1 MSGQFH
7 QGLQSVVAAGHRLE
21 YFWTGE
27 RGKGEPVLIFL
38 HEGLGS
44 AGLWRDFP
52 AQLSVASRLPGL
64 VYSRYGYGGSDVL
77 AGERAVS
84 YMHEE
89 ALDSLP
95 ELREKLDLD
104 DVILVGHSDG
114 ASIALIHAAA
124 GRWPVRSLILEA
136 PHVFVEDLTVASI
149 EKAAKAYVN
158 STLAGRIAK
167 HHLDGAKTFL
177 GWNRIWLEPAFRTW
191 NIEEFLPAIT
201 CPVLVVQGDDDEY
214 GTSLQVESVAER
226 CSGPVETLMLPDCR
240 HSPHRDQPEIV
251 RERAA
256 QFIRRYLAPSPD
268 SEPSAWHGAAHA
280 GTVPTDTAKT
290 NRSPKG

>member
-1 MSGQFH
+1 MSRQFH

-21 YFWTGE
+21 YFWTRE
-27 RGKGEPVLIFL
+27 RSDREPVLIFL

-44 AGLWRDFP
+44 AGLWRNFP
-52 AQLSVASRLPGL
+52 EQLSGASRLPGL

-77 AGERAVS
+77 AGERAVT

-95 ELREKLDLD
+95 ELREKLGLD

-124 GRWPVRSLILEA
+124 GYWPVRSLILEA
-136 PHVFVEDLTVASI
+136 PHVFVENLTVASI

-158 STLAGRIAK
+158 STLAARIAK

-177 GWNRIWLEPAFRTW
+177 GWNHIWLDPAFRSW
-191 NIEEFLPAIT
+191 NIEECLPAIT
-201 CPVLVVQGDDDEY
+201 CPVLVIQGEDDEY
-214 GTSLQVESVAER
+214 GTLLQVDSVAER
-226 CSGPVETLMLPDCR
+226 CSGPVETLMLPNCR
-240 HSPHRDQPEIV
+240 HAPHRDQPEIV
-251 RERAA
+251 RERTAD
-256 QFIRRYLAPSPD
+256 FIRRCLALSPG
-268 SEPSAWHGAAHA
+268 SGTSAWHRAADA
-280 GTVPTDTAKT
+280 CAAAADTAT
-290 NRSPKG
+290 TTRSPKE